1 MARAAPSSASDQA
14 RLPRHRGSAESRGV
28 RRSQRVRAP
37 LFPSQTPISSKP
49 RGAPSIAPAL
59 RAAGSPAASP
69 QHPLPPTRSYRS
81 SSFPC
86 LRSKKQGKGRYRGST
101 AGMQGGQAKPPIR
114 ATSRRDEAAPKP
126 DPPPLLLPSAV
137 EPLAWGQEEQ
147 LRPLV
152 AAAPAPA
159 PPPQTPTARCCSW
172 GHPRGDPR
180 LCPSASCGTHAPGTI
195 PRGAAGSGK
204 AAASPW
210 ECQSFLGYF

>member
-37 LFPSQTPISSKP
+37 LFPSPLPRSPVGLPASPRRSEP
-49 RGAPSIAPAL
+49 RGARPPARSIPCHL
-59 RAAGSPAASP
+59 PAATG
-69 QHPLPPTRSYRS
+69 PPR
-81 SSFPC
+81 FPVC
-86 LRSKKQGKGRYRGST
+86 KNQGKRRYRGST
-101 AGMQGGQAKPPIR
+101 AGMQGGRAKPPAR
-114 ATSRRDEAAPKP
+114 AASGRDEAAPKP

-159 PPPQTPTARCCSW
+159 PPPQIPTTRCCSW